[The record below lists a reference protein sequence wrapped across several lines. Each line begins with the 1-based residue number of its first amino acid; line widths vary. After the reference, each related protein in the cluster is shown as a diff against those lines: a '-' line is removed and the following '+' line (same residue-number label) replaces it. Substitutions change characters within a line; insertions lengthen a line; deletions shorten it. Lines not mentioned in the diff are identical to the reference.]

1 MKPMKTINLTDE
13 QYQALVN
20 GESVTITPPAKKWNP
35 CKGNWYVQPMCYR
48 EGMTK
53 AHVENYVSIEW
64 HGYQTKELAEWA
76 RDKMRTHN
84 RLLAW
89 LSENDDGWREDWSR
103 RNNGNWSVSYSF
115 TYKEYKAYDYAY
127 TKDLLDIYM
136 SEENAHKLCKLLN
149 SGEVV
154 L

>member
-13 QYQALVN
+13 QYQALID

-48 EGMTK
+48 E
-53 AHVENYVSIEW
+53 
-64 HGYQTKELAEWA
+64 
-76 RDKMRTHN
+76 
-84 RLLAW
+84 
-89 LSENDDGWREDWSR
+89 
-103 RNNGNWSVSYSF
+103 
-115 TYKEYKAYDYAY
+115 
-127 TKDLLDIYM
+127 
-136 SEENAHKLCKLLN
+136 ENAHKLCKLLN